1 MKGVLFEAMHLFCEK
16 EMSLE
21 RMKREPVRS
30 TVCMF
35 FTSWQAL
42 HLVLLFDE
50 KLERFF
56 GHGGKV
62 DDALIFRVLDI
73 CLQVKDLEPYRPPL
87 LSTEI

>member
-1 MKGVLFEAMHLFCEK
+1 MKQAAAYFNSLDKVKGVLFEAMHLFCEK

-50 KLERFF
+50 KL
-56 GHGGKV
+56 
-62 DDALIFRVLDI
+62 
-73 CLQVKDLEPYRPPL
+73 
-87 LSTEI
+87 